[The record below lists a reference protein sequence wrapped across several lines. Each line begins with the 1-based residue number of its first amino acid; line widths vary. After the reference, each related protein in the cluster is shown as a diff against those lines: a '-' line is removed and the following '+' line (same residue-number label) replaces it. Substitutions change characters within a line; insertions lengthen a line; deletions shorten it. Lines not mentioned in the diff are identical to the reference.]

1 MGCLISCYN
10 IFFSNVIYFAEIVMS
25 MYLQFTSTVSE
36 MPFGT
41 QVGQKSFIP
50 RTLTT
55 DETEGVWG
63 KNKKYD
69 RFPSG

>member
-1 MGCLISCYN
+1 
-10 IFFSNVIYFAEIVMS
+10 
-25 MYLQFTSTVSE
+25 

-63 KNKKYD
+63 KIRNMIGFLGDKSMFIY
-69 RFPSG
+69 PSVSTSK